1 MKKFLE
7 IMEKDILSENFSNKE
22 YIIYGIIA
30 PIVLVALMGIAG
42 WIDSLV

>member
-7 IMEKDILSENFSNKE
+7 IMEKDILSEDFSNTE
-22 YIIYGIIA
+22 YIIYGIVA